1 MSRTTDRGRGSPHG
15 ERRAA
20 NAERGA
26 SLVEVIVAVGLFAVA
41 LLGINGMLISSMR
54 ASEQSRDIATA
65 RFLAESRLDQI
76 KRARYQDGDRD
87 AFLDTSDPCTD
98 IDEIISANW
107 PDENYGA
114 VDLLNGTR
122 WNFRSCSAVTNI
134 RQSAVMTTAA
144 NYPGTAQ
151 GRADFLTN
159 HSQYSKFRREV
170 YIYDTASETVKTV
183 TNVALDGP
191 NATARD
197 NLVISKITPT
207 TANPRTNYIKY
218 VLVRVKWRDSH
229 GRTHHVTLSTEKAFV
244 VPAS

>member
-1 MSRTTDRGRGSPHG
+1 MSRQQDAGPGPQAGR
-15 ERRAA
+15 R
-20 NAERGA
+20 AERGA
-26 SLVEVIVAVGLFAVA
+26 SLVEVLVALGLFAVA
-41 LLGINGMLISSMR
+41 LLGLNGMLISSMR

-87 AFLDTSDPCTD
+87 AYLDTSDPCTD
-98 IDEIISANW
+98 IDEIIAANW

-122 WNFRSCSAVTNI
+122 WNFRACSAVRDI
-134 RQSAVMTTAA
+134 KQSAALTTAA
-144 NYPGTAQ
+144 NYGATAQ

-159 HSQYSKFRREV
+159 HGQYTKFRREV
-170 YIYDTASETVKTV
+170 YIYDTASETTKTV

-191 NATARD
+191 RATARD
-197 NLVISKITPT
+197 NLVVSKVSPT
-207 TANPRTNYIKY
+207 AANPRTNYIKY

-229 GRTHHVTLSTEKAFV
+229 GVTHHVTLSTEKAFV